1 MKLPSLGAVAL
12 AFTLAGCSAGH
23 TAVVEATDTP
33 AVVLAT
39 TAAATSLDFT
49 TTGGAAIPAALMGNV
64 YETLV
69 TIADDGSIHPGLAE
83 SWDID
88 GTEYTFH
95 LREATFSNG
104 DAFSAETAAWAINH
118 THEWTNA
125 LGKQLAAAHASAVDE
140 HTLKISLDAPS
151 ESFLWKLGTTV
162 GAMLHP
168 SGETIGT

>member
-12 AFTLAGCSAGH
+12 AFALAGCSAGH

-33 AVVLAT
+33 SVVLAT

-69 TIADDGSIHPGLAE
+69 TIADDGSIQPGLAE

-104 DAFSAETAAWAINH
+104 DAFSAETAGRLTIRMSGRTPWASSSPPR
-118 THEWTNA
+118 TRAPWT
-125 LGKQLAAAHASAVDE
+125 S
-140 HTLKISLDAPS
+140 TR
-151 ESFLWKLGTTV
+151 
-162 GAMLHP
+162 
-168 SGETIGT
+168 